1 MTSFGLFS
9 VNQLSSHAH
18 VSRTNYATALDA
30 QDRLQKL
37 HDPNAFQAAHPSGR
51 LGRILE
57 KQNGANTGDQGM
69 DEAMSAESI
78 AVEGHTLL
86 EDNPKE
92 DSAGAAASTS
102 FVPIQPRQGLL
113 STITSQMPP
122 VPVAQMSTPDSQLG
136 LTAPGAPP
144 NPLHGTPYQPL
155 LPRHLVNPPQQLL
168 YGSPLN
174 SIIPSIGKLLMS
186 SLVPLQ
192 PNAPIPQDLSA
203 TQHAFPHYQPADS
216 SLPLKRKRGRPKRT
230 DPKNFSAAPLL
241 PYPPPPLAA
250 HPIQAPVFMRPHP
263 PPIMPLPLPESN
275 PHFQALQSRD
285 SAQSTSQ
292 SSAGSP
298 APHSTLLQH
307 QEDSSD
313 LKQKR
318 GRPKKTDSSI
328 GAIDPSLSN
337 APIAPNHQVL
347 GPDASS
353 TINPTSLPFSGD
365 DIPRSSEGQEGSAHQ
380 QNPVLKKPVA
390 PTSTLQSPHKPTSVE
405 EGVHATNSSQPNQN
419 LEKDRAHLSPDQD
432 APTGSASPDPPTS
445 AQPDQELGQSDEV
458 PQAQEVDILSLVQKK
473 TPGRPRK
480 SANNAQST
488 QPQIKSQPVKPG
500 FADHASDSAQPN
512 NSESA
517 NQQKRGRG
525 RPNILNPRTEV
536 ATPLPLRSSV
546 KNLSDILLSSEDE
559 GETPDP
565 LSFDA
570 LIRADAHSNFSPE
583 KSLEENVDQP
593 DPAPEHTPQAN
604 LEHTPPT
611 QNKPR
616 GRPRKS
622 GPINPNPAPPILA
635 SSLPNEEDHLEILQ
649 ITETRMIQAKE
660 TKQVKLFLPDE
671 EGPTG
676 SQSEIEDDSLAPKKR
691 RGRPKKSAYKIVPTW
706 ASQPEASADSAQ
718 IPEST
723 EDNANLTSV
732 KKSRGRPRMSALTPE
747 ELDPS
752 AEVLEPTRSLSA
764 DHRQASESADEGTSL
779 PPAKKPRGRPR
790 KSEPIVRM
798 VPSWGARPEGLQ
810 NPPPPVGSSPQIVRS
825 PAPGTPLLM
834 KRGPGRPRNV
844 DSTIQAA
851 SSARKMQAPPDD
863 DDMVEISEGGT
874 KFDLPTQSPKKTPGR
889 PRRSGPMN
897 GVAPSPLKMMS
908 GTEGHD
914 SVSPPQSPPQDD
926 LPQEIK
932 RKRGR
937 PSKVAM
943 EERASEAAK
952 QELHLSSSLS
962 PKPQT
967 HEAAQSTEPA
977 LSSSIPQKRRRGR
990 PSRVDLLAKE
1000 GENTTQAQDE
1010 DAVPT
1015 PVKRRPGRP
1024 RKSQGGN
1031 VSASGED
1038 GEPQSCVVQ

>member
-1 MTSFGLFS
+1 M
-9 VNQLSSHAH
+9 
-18 VSRTNYATALDA
+18 
-30 QDRLQKL
+30 
-37 HDPNAFQAAHPSGR
+37 
-51 LGRILE
+51 
-57 KQNGANTGDQGM
+57 
-69 DEAMSAESI
+69 
-78 AVEGHTLL
+78 
-86 EDNPKE
+86 
-92 DSAGAAASTS
+92 
-102 FVPIQPRQGLL
+102 
-113 STITSQMPP
+113 
-122 VPVAQMSTPDSQLG
+122 
-136 LTAPGAPP
+136 
-144 NPLHGTPYQPL
+144 
-155 LPRHLVNPPQQLL
+155 
-168 YGSPLN
+168 
-174 SIIPSIGKLLMS
+174 
-186 SLVPLQ
+186 
-192 PNAPIPQDLSA
+192 
-203 TQHAFPHYQPADS
+203 
-216 SLPLKRKRGRPKRT
+216 
-230 DPKNFSAAPLL
+230 
-241 PYPPPPLAA
+241 
-250 HPIQAPVFMRPHP
+250 
-263 PPIMPLPLPESN
+263 
-275 PHFQALQSRD
+275 
-285 SAQSTSQ
+285 
-292 SSAGSP
+292 
-298 APHSTLLQH
+298 
-307 QEDSSD
+307 
-313 LKQKR
+313 
-318 GRPKKTDSSI
+318 

-337 APIAPNHQVL
+337 VPIAPNHQALL

-353 TINPTSLPFSGD
+353 TINPTSLPLSGD
-365 DIPRSSEGQEGSAHQ
+365 DIPRSSEGQDGSAHQ
-380 QNPVLKKPVA
+380 QNPVLKEPVA
-390 PTSTLQSPHKPTSVE
+390 PTSTLQSPHKPTSAE
-405 EGVHATNSSQPNQN
+405 EGVHATNSPQPDQN
-419 LEKDRAHLSPDQD
+419 LAKDHAPLPPDQD

-473 TPGRPRK
+473 KPGRPRK
-480 SANNAQST
+480 SVTNAQSS
-488 QPQIKSQPVKPG
+488 QPQIISQPVKPG

-525 RPNILNPRTEV
+525 RPKRLIPRTEV
-536 ATPLPLRSSV
+536 ATPLPLRSSP

-583 KSLEENVDQP
+583 KSFEENVEQP

-604 LEHTPPT
+604 LEDTPPT
-611 QNKPR
+611 QKKPR

-649 ITETRMIQAKE
+649 ITETRMIQTKE
-660 TKQVKLFLPDE
+660 TQQVKLFLPDE

-691 RGRPKKSAYKIVPTW
+691 RGRPKKSADKIIPTW
-706 ASQPEASADSAQ
+706 AAQPEASGDSAQ

-723 EDNANLTSV
+723 PGLQEDNANLTSL
-732 KKSRGRPRMSALTPE
+732 KKPRGRPRKSALVPE

-752 AEVLEPTRSLSA
+752 SQVPEPTRSPSA

-863 DDMVEISEGGT
+863 DDMVEISEGGM
-874 KFDLPTQSPKKTPGR
+874 KLDLPTQSPKKRPGR

-897 GVAPSPLKMMS
+897 GVAPTPLKKNS
-908 GTEGHD
+908 GIEGHD
-914 SVSPPQSPPQDD
+914 SVSSPPQSPPQDD

-1000 GENTTQAQDE
+1000 GENTNQAQDE
-1010 DAVPT
+1010 DAMPT
-1015 PVKRRPGRP
+1015 PVKRGPGRP
-1024 RKSQGGN
+1024 RKSKVGN